1 MLCILLLRAG
11 AAAST
16 GEATEPELEKQLNGL
31 LEADVDARDWPVA
44 CSSD

>member
-11 AAAST
+11 TAASI
-16 GEATEPELEKQLNGL
+16 GPAIEPEREKTLDAL
-31 LEADVDARDWPVA
+31 SEADGDARDWPVA